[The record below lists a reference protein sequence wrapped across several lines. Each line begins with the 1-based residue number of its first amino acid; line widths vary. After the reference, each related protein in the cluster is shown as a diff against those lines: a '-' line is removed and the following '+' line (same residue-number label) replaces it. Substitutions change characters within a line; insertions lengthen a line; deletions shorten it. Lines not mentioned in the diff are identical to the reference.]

1 MLSWNGYTSVS
12 SWTVKVWWWNRME
25 LRRCFSTLIHW
36 NKKRSPERSEIFWPG
51 SARKRTVKSVVCVS
65 IRPPLAESRKLQ
77 TVRRISDTSCLQ
89 PVQQQIPP
97 TDWRLPHESSIVLTT
112 IITLTLQ
119 YLLPLTV
126 LPFSPSLCLPYLAF
140 SVSDAQIN
148 RWADRCE

>member
-97 TDWRLPHESSIVLTT
+97 TDWLEVATWIVHCFNNNNHFDAAVFVASDCFTF
-112 IITLTLQ
+112 
-119 YLLPLTV
+119 LPLS
-126 LPFSPSLCLPYLAF
+126 LSSLSRFLCL
-140 SVSDAQIN
+140 
-148 RWADRCE
+148 RCAN